1 MQILSRTFAPSKTKT
16 MKKVLKVIGVLFMLG
31 IVGVGIVW

>member
-1 MQILSRTFAPSKTKT
+1 

-31 IVGVGIVW
+31 IVGVGIVWWYSSTSNP